1 VGELKTTIEL
11 ILGLLVAVVFLA
23 ALSRRLHIP
32 PPLVLVVAG
41 LAGALLPGVPPVHM
55 EPDLVLLLF
64 LPPLLY
70 GDAWDTSW
78 RDFRANL
85 RPILLLA
92 VGLVFATT
100 LAVGVVAHAALP
112 GLPWAVAFT
121 LGAILSPTDAVASV
135 AIAER
140 LGLPQRLLTIVE
152 GESLVNDASA
162 LVAYRFALVAVLTGA
177 FEAGQ
182 VVVRFF
188 WVAGAGVALGLL
200 AGWILIRVSRLLT
213 EPTPAVVF
221 SLLAPY
227 FAYLPAEALGASGV
241 LAVVTAGLMLGRM
254 SPLILDKEMRL
265 AGRAVW
271 ESVEFLINGLVFII
285 LGLQLRTVLGGIG
298 EGGLRPVLW
307 AALWVAVAMIVARL
321 LWVYPA
327 SALPRWLSPSLR
339 KRDPMPSW
347 RVLAVIG
354 WTGLRGAV
362 SLAIA
367 LALPLQLPSGAPFPF
382 RAELQFITFVAV
394 VLGLLLQG
402 LTLAPLIRVL
412 GLRDDGTVARET
424 LRARMAAAKAASEQV
439 EALLAEAWVPRSKA
453 ERLREILQERLQLL
467 ESPELPLHSESY
479 RRMMR
484 EVIEAQRKE
493 LLRLRDEGSIGDEA
507 RRAVEHDLDLEEASL
522 QPVGSTPSPG

>member
-1 VGELKTTIEL
+1 MGDLKTTIEL

-23 ALSRRLHIP
+23 ALARRLHIP
-32 PPLVLVVAG
+32 SPLLLVLAG
-41 LAGALLPGVPPVHM
+41 LAGALLPGIPAVHM

-85 RPILLLA
+85 RPIVLLA
-92 VGLVFATT
+92 VGLVFVTT
-100 LAVGVVAHAALP
+100 LGVGVVAHAALP

-121 LGAILSPTDAVASV
+121 LGAIVSPTDAVASV

-140 LGLPQRLLTIVE
+140 LGLPQRLLTIIE

-177 FEAGQ
+177 FDAGQ
-182 VVVRFF
+182 MVLRFA
-188 WVAGAGVALGLL
+188 WVAGGGVLLGLL
-200 AGWILIRVSRLLT
+200 AGWILVWVAKFLT
-213 EPTPAVVF
+213 EPTLMVVF
-221 SLLAPY
+221 SLLTPY

-241 LAVVTAGLMLGRM
+241 LAVVTAGLMLGRK
-254 SPLILDKEMRL
+254 SALILDHEMRL
-265 AGRAVW
+265 TGRAVW
-271 ESVEFLINGLVFII
+271 ESVEFLINGLVFIL

-298 EGGLRPVLW
+298 DGGLRPLLW
-307 AALWVAVAMIVARL
+307 ASLWVALAMILVRL
-321 LWVYPA
+321 FWVFPA
-327 SALPRWLSPSLR
+327 TAVPRWLSPSLR

-347 RVLAVIG
+347 RIMTVIG

-367 LALPLQLPSGAPFPF
+367 LALPLQLPSGAPFPY

-402 LTLAPLIRVL
+402 LTLAPLIRLL

-424 LRARMAAAKAASEQV
+424 QRARVAAARVASAHV
-439 EALLAEAWVPRSKA
+439 ETLLGESWVPRSKA
-453 ERLREILQERLQLL
+453 ERLREALRERLEVL
-467 ESPELPLHSESY
+467 ESPTAPVHSESY
-479 RRMMR
+479 RRMMH
-484 EVIEAQRKE
+484 EVIEAQRRE
-493 LLRLRDEGSIGDEA
+493 LVRLRDEGSIGDEA
-507 RRAVEHDLDLEEASL
+507 RRAVERDLDLEEASL
-522 QPVGSTPSPG
+522 KPAENSAGG

>member
-23 ALSRRLHIP
+23 ALARRLHIP
-32 PPLVLVVAG
+32 SPLLLVLAG
-41 LAGALLPGVPPVHM
+41 LAGALLPGIPPVHM

-140 LGLPQRLLTIVE
+140 LGLPQRLLMIIE
-152 GESLVNDASA
+152 GESLVNDASG

-177 FEAGQ
+177 FSAGQ
-182 VVVRFF
+182 VAVRFV
-188 WVAGAGVALGLL
+188 WVAGAGVVLGLL
-200 AGWILIRVSRLLT
+200 AGWILVWVGKFLT
-213 EPTPAVVF
+213 EPTLMVVF
-221 SLLAPY
+221 SLLTPY

-241 LAVVTAGLMLGRM
+241 LAVVTAGLMLGRK
-254 SPLILDKEMRL
+254 SAVLLDNEMRL
-265 AGRAVW
+265 TGRAVW
-271 ESVEFLINGLVFII
+271 ESVEFLINGLVFIL

-307 AALWVAVAMIVARL
+307 AALWVALAMILARL
-321 LWVYPA
+321 LWVFPA
-327 SALPRWLSPSLR
+327 TAMPRWLSPSLR

-347 RVLAVIG
+347 RVITVLG

-367 LALPLQLPSGAPFPF
+367 LALPLELPSGAPFPY

-424 LRARMAAAKAASEQV
+424 LRARMAAAKAASAHV
-439 EALLAEAWVPRSKA
+439 EMLLGESWVPRSKA
-453 ERLREILQERLQLL
+453 ERLREMLQEKLQLL
-467 ESPELPLHSESY
+467 EAPAAPVHSESY
-479 RRMMR
+479 LRMMR
-484 EVIEAQRKE
+484 EVIEAQRRA

-507 RRAVEHDLDLEEASL
+507 RRAVERDLDLEEASL
-522 QPVGSTPSPG
+522 QPVGSPPAGG

>member
-1 VGELKTTIEL
+1 MGELKTTIEL

-32 PPLVLVVAG
+32 TPLFLVLAG
-41 LAGALLPGVPPVHM
+41 LGGALLPGVPPVHL

-64 LPPLLY
+64 LPPLLF

-112 GLPWAVAFT
+112 SLPWAVAFT

-162 LVAYRFALVAVLTGA
+162 LVAYRFALVAVLTGT

-182 VVVRFF
+182 VVLRFF
-188 WVAGAGVALGLL
+188 WVAGAGVVLGLVS
-200 AGWILIRVSRLLT
+200 GWILIRMGKLLT
-213 EPTPAVVF
+213 EPTPMVVF
-221 SLLAPY
+221 SLLSPY
-227 FAYLPAEALGASGV
+227 FAYLPAEALGVSGV
-241 LAVVTAGLMLGRM
+241 LAVVTAGLVLGRVA
-254 SPLILDKEMRL
+254 PVILDNEMRL
-265 AGRAVW
+265 TGRAVW
-271 ESVEFLINGLVFII
+271 ESVEFLINGLIFIL
-285 LGLQLRTVLGGIG
+285 LGLQLRTVLGGIR
-298 EGGLRPVLW
+298 EGSLHSVLW
-307 AALWVAVAMIVARL
+307 AGLLVAVAMIVVRL
-321 LWVYPA
+321 LWVWPA
-327 SALPRWLSPSLR
+327 SAVPRWMSASLR

-347 RVLAVIG
+347 RPLTVIG

-402 LTLAPLIRVL
+402 LTLAPLIRAL
-412 GLRDDGTVARET
+412 GLQDDGTVARET
-424 LRARMAAAKAASEQV
+424 LRARMVVARAASEHV
-439 EALLAEAWVPRSKA
+439 EALLAESWVPRPKA
-453 ERLREILQERLQLL
+453 ERLRDTLRERLQIL
-467 ESPELPLHSESY
+467 ESPEAPAHNESY
-479 RRMMR
+479 RRMMA
-484 EVIEAQRKE
+484 EVIAAQRRV
-493 LLRLRDEGSIGDEA
+493 LLRLRDEGAIGDEA
-507 RRAVEHDLDLEEASL
+507 RRVVERDLDLEEASL
-522 QPVGSTPSPG
+522 EPVTRVD